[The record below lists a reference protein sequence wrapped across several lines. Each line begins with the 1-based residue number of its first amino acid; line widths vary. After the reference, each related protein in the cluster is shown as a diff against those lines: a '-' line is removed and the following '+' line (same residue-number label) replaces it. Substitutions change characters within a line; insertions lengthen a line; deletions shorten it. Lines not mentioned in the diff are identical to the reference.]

1 MPAPPS
7 AAGAQLQVG
16 GRARRPATPCG
27 LEAGEALRPVEG
39 KPPALVP
46 SYLVAGT
53 RETETPTSQARVP
66 RGPAQDAEGSCREA
80 DCSAARGWSRRFW

>member
-1 MPAPPS
+1 M
-7 AAGAQLQVG
+7 
-16 GRARRPATPCG
+16 
-27 LEAGEALRPVEG
+27 EG

-66 RGPAQDAEGSCREA
+66 RGPAQDARGQLPRELTAQPPGAGAAGSGEKFAEGA
-80 DCSAARGWSRRFW
+80 WG